1 MHEMSIARNMI
12 YIIEDEMRRHN
23 AKALRS
29 VHVNIGSFSSI
40 VPEALSFCFEIMTKD
55 TDMDGARL
63 LIDIIPLMGRCVSCN
78 KEFEIRDYSFFCPF
92 CEGSRI
98 DTVSGQEL
106 TVVEIEVD

>member
-1 MHEMSIARNMI
+1 MHEMSIAKNMI
-12 YIIEDEMRRHN
+12 DIIEDEMRRHN
-23 AKALRS
+23 AKVLRS
-29 VHVNIGSFSSI
+29 VHVNIGMFSSI
-40 VPEALSFCFEIMTKD
+40 VPEALSFCFEIMIKD

-63 LIDIIPLMGRCVSCN
+63 FIDTVPLIGRCISCN

-92 CEGSRI
+92 CEGLRI